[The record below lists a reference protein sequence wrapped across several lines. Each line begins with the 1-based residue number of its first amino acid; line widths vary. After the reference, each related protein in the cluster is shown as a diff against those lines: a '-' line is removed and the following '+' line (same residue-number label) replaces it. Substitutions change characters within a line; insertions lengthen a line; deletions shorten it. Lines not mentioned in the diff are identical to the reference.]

1 MKSILIVDDQE
12 RIRELVVATLGGIG
26 DYQIIEASSGED
38 AVAMARDKNP
48 DLILMDVSMP
58 GSYDGFEA
66 ARKIKGDPDTSNIF
80 VVMLTA
86 RGQLSDKDEGEKAGV
101 DGYFVKPFSPVELI
115 RKVESLI
122 G

>member
-1 MKSILIVDDQE
+1 MKTILIVDDQE
-12 RIRELVVATLGGIG
+12 RIRELVAVTLGDIG
-26 DYQIIEASSGED
+26 DYRILEAKNGEEGVNLARESS
-38 AVAMARDKNP
+38 P

-58 GSYDGFEA
+58 GKYDGFEA
-66 ARKIKGDPDTSNIF
+66 TRLIKADPDTGRIH

-86 RGQLSDKDEGEKAGV
+86 RGQLADKEKGEQVGA

-115 RKVESLI
+115 RKVESLL